1 MSSVDKFKER
11 IFDLA
16 PQDFNDTALE
26 IFEYQSQTNPLYK
39 SYLQKI
45 IVKPASIQ
53 RIEDIPFLPIDFFK
67 LHEVKSGN
75 WETEKIFL
83 SSGTGTQGRSAHHIK
98 DLNFYNQISQRIFSS
113 HFGEMSKNQLIALLP
128 SYLEQGD
135 SSLIY
140 MVDNL
145 MQIGDKNSGYVKV
158 HEISS
163 KMTQGSAKIIL
174 IGVTYALLDLAI
186 KLNEPLN
193 IPILIETGG
202 MKGRKKEITR
212 SELHENLSLMSSNI
226 YTEYG
231 MTELLSQAYGQNGM
245 LEWPP
250 WSKSLIRDLND
261 PFAIHSKG
269 SGALN
274 IIDLANVDSCC
285 FIETKDLGRIHQN
298 GKFEVLG
305 RMDNSDVRGCSLL
318 I

>member
-1 MSSVDKFKER
+1 MSSIDKFKER

-39 SYLQKI
+39 SYLQKLSI
-45 IVKPASIQ
+45 KPFSIQ
-53 RIEDIPFLPIDFFK
+53 RIEDIPFLPIEFFK
-67 LHEVKSGN
+67 SHEIKSGN
-75 WETEKIFL
+75 WETDKVFL
-83 SSGTGTQGRSAHHIK
+83 SSGTGTKGRSAHHIR
-98 DLNFYNQISQRIFSS
+98 DLNFYKQVSQQIFSF

-158 HEISS
+158 HQFSS
-163 KMTQGSAKIIL
+163 KMTQSSAKIIL
-174 IGVTYALLDLAI
+174 IGVTYALLDLANE
-186 KLNEPLN
+186 LNEPLN

-212 SELHENLSLMSSNI
+212 SELHENLSLLSSNI

-231 MTELLSQAYGQNGM
+231 MTELLSQAYGQNGI
-245 LEWPP
+245 LEWPT

-261 PFAIHSKG
+261 PFAIHSIG

-285 FIETKDLGRIHQN
+285 FIETKDLGKVHQN
-298 GKFEVLG
+298 GQFEVLG
-305 RMDNSDVRGCSLL
+305 RMDNADIRGCSLL